1 MSTDLDDL
9 DAVRA
14 AVQRY
19 VDACTDA
26 DSEALRTALHPDWR
40 MYGIE
45 EAGDEVAASVDD
57 YVAWVA
63 KRQPPVGYRA
73 TITHLEIATDVATA
87 TLVEENYYDVD
98 YVVFF
103 SLVRYGGL
111 WRIVTKAYSQV
122 SSQQTQKLGHEDL

>member
-26 DSEALRTALHPDWR
+26 DSEALRTSLHPDWR

-45 EAGDEVAASVDD
+45 DEAGEEVAVSVDD

-63 KRQPPVGYRA
+63 ERQPPVGYRA

-87 TLVEENYYDVD
+87 TLVEEHYYDID

-103 SLVRYGGL
+103 SLVRYGGT

-122 SSQQTQKLGHEDL
+122 SPRRI